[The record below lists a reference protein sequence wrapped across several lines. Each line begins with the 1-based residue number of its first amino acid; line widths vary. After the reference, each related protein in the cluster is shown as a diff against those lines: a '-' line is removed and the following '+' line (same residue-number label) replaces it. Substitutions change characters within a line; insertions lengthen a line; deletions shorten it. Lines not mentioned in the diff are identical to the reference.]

1 MARLYFIPDGD
12 EMVRRRARVPRGS
25 VVEAWA
31 DRRGGGAFWAGEE
44 SRRLLD
50 EAGETAM
57 AVRLSVPDEAVPV
70 FYGPRLCD
78 VESLPRE
85 ESLRARVLSMGGI
98 AVAWITLDRFG
109 ERVSYEPQSPA
120 DPVFHLRRAGGGAGH
135 VWRRFETRRE
145 AIDFMREAYG
155 ADSEGLEWA
164 ETLPV
169 ETFDALLKR
178 FEEKA

>member
-1 MARLYFIPDGD
+1 MGRLYFMAAGD
-12 EMVRRRARVPRGS
+12 EMLRRRARVPKGS

-31 DRRGGGAFWAGEE
+31 DRRGGSAFWVGEE

-50 EAGETAM
+50 EAGEAPM
-57 AVRLSVPDEAVPV
+57 AAQLSVADEAVPV

-85 ESLRARVLSMGGI
+85 ESLRARVLSMQGI
-98 AVAWITLDRFG
+98 
-109 ERVSYEPQSPA
+109 A
-120 DPVFHLRRAGGGAGH
+120 DPVFHLRRPGGGAGH
-135 VWRRFETRRE
+135 VWRRFETKRE

-155 ADSEGLEWA
+155 EESEGYEWA

-169 ETFDALLKR
+169 DTFDALLKR
-178 FEEKA
+178 FADKA